1 MKRIIAAAFGLAL
14 MPAIALAGEKEP
26 APDQPDWRGTARQ
39 ALEELGRA
47 LDNLEGMVD
56 RMPSYGMPYLDRR
69 GNIVIPR
76 EQRDSNGFLITS
88 RAMTACGLHV
98 GLTSRTTGS
107 GSTLMRSLAGHH
119 R

>member
-1 MKRIIAAAFGLAL
+1 MTRIIAAAFGLAL
-14 MPAIALAGEKEP
+14 LPAIAMAGEKEL

-56 RMPSYGMPYLDRR
+56 RLPSYGTPYVDKH

-76 EQRDSNGFLITS
+76 QDQTPLP
-88 RAMTACGLHV
+88 RAPGEPNQV
-98 GLTSRTTGS
+98 EI
-107 GSTLMRSLAGHH
+107 
-119 R
+119 

>member
-1 MKRIIAAAFGLAL
+1 MTRIIAAAFGLAL
-14 MPAIALAGEKEP
+14 LPAVAMAGEKEL

-56 RMPSYGMPYLDRR
+56 RLPSYGTPYVDKH

-76 EQRDSNGFLITS
+76 QDHTPLLRVPVEPEQVEI
-88 RAMTACGLHV
+88 
-98 GLTSRTTGS
+98 
-107 GSTLMRSLAGHH
+107 
-119 R
+119 